1 MSNCTYYRRPN
12 DDRGG
17 EGSLKKTF
25 LSPSGLRL
33 VQKKG
38 RGGVGAGPRA
48 PPQDPPLLSKRHAF
62 LSWKLTILLSSNVAG
77 GRRGKLT

>member
-1 MSNCTYYRRPN
+1 MMI
-12 DDRGG
+12 GG
-17 EGSLKKTF
+17 GGGGQSQKNIFEPLGPPFGLKIRA
-25 LSPSGLRL
+25 G
-33 VQKKG
+33 
-38 RGGVGAGPRA
+38 GGVGAGPRA